1 MLKAL
6 EKERKMSKRLFVVA
20 NPYTAVEGTDQLS
33 VQQGDLCIGVDTS
46 SLSFW
51 TVRLV
56 ISYVKH
62 IFKLQSVFKIQ
73 QKKKNL

>member
-1 MLKAL
+1 
-6 EKERKMSKRLFVVA
+6 MSKRLFVVV

-56 ISYVKH
+56 ISYV
-62 IFKLQSVFKIQ
+62 
-73 QKKKNL
+73 